1 MFYALAAKLP
11 AEDRDRLWD
20 RLRTMDAN
28 RHKVAQE
35 YADKGLV

>member
-11 AEDRDRLWD
+11 ADERDRLWN

-28 RHKVAQE
+28 RDKVARE